1 MDIKLLD
8 KNFID
13 ENDSIDAAFE
23 KLEMLVSE
31 LESNEHSLEETFS
44 LYAAGVKLV
53 EACGKKIDT
62 VEKNIMIINDRGG
75 ENGFKIGNE
84 E

>member
-1 MDIKLLD
+1 MDMNLLD
-8 KNFID
+8 ENFIND
-13 ENDSIDAAFE
+13 NDSIDEAFE
-23 KLEMLVSE
+23 KLEMLVGE

-53 EACGKKIDT
+53 EVCGKKIDA

-75 ENGFKIGNE
+75 ENGF
-84 E
+84 

>member
-1 MDIKLLD
+1 MDMNLLD
-8 KNFID
+8 ENFIND
-13 ENDSIDAAFE
+13 NDSIDEAFE
-23 KLEMLVSE
+23 KLEMLVGE

-53 EACGKKIDT
+53 EACGKKIDA

-75 ENGFKIGNE
+75 ENGF
-84 E
+84 